1 MDRSR
6 CPLDPP
12 QGVTMA
18 DYGALSGVVA
28 VSGSLIA
35 AASAIGLGWMRRAQ
49 WLPPEEAVPGGTAK
63 VSALICAVVI
73 GLIYARR
80 TQIGFGLLCW
90 VSGACLIIAVFALLS
105 SVFVNTTYSFTR
117 RQRGRPA
124 SRILGGWT
132 LTEEATSIRKKEN
145 LSVQQLFENANFQ
158 SDLVWTQASQA
169 GVLVI
174 STFGLIALQAG
185 GSIALAAAAL
195 VVSLAA

>member
-1 MDRSR
+1 
-6 CPLDPP
+6 
-12 QGVTMA
+12 MA

-35 AASAIGLGWMRRAQ
+35 AASAIGLGWMRRAK

-73 GLIYARR
+73 GLLYARR
-80 TQIGFGLLCW
+80 TQIGFGPLCW
-90 VSGACLIIAVFALLS
+90 AAGACLVVAVFALLS
-105 SVFVNTTYSFTR
+105 SVFVNTTYSFIR

-132 LTEEATSIRKKEN
+132 LTEEATSIRKQKN
-145 LSVQQLFENANFQ
+145 LSVHQLFENANFQ
-158 SDLVWTQASQA
+158 PDLVWTKPSQA

-174 STFGLIALQAG
+174 STFGFIALQAG
-185 GSIALAAAAL
+185 GSIALASAAL
-195 VVSLAA
+195 VVSAAT